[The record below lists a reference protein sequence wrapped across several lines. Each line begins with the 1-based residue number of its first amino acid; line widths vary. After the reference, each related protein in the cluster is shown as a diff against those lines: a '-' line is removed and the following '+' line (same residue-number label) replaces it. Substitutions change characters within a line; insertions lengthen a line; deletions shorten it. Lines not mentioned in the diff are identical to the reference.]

1 MSDRD
6 TPSAEV
12 DSEVS
17 AKIERAIEIA
27 NARTIERHRRQNLPL
42 AVWRDGRVVVAS
54 ADELYPPGV
63 TSPDE
68 LAPRALAE
76 YDVMLGLAA
85 FRTDAER
92 RLRSLAGLNGFT
104 VDAQRG
110 AREILHLATDSGLL
124 PSEVTE
130 NLQRALSVA
139 DRVLHGAS
147 VSESEIK
154 DAIRAG
160 ERSLAA
166 VEERIWSQAAR
177 STSAA

>member
-1 MSDRD
+1 M
-6 TPSAEV
+6 
-12 DSEVS
+12 
-17 AKIERAIEIA
+17 IERAIEAA
-27 NARTIERHRRQNLPL
+27 NARTIERHRRLNLPL

-92 RLRSLAGLNGFT
+92 RLRSLAGLNGFAAE
-104 VDAQRG
+104 AQRG
-110 AREILHLATDSGLL
+110 AREILHLAADSGLL
-124 PSEVTE
+124 PAAVAED
-130 NLQRALSVA
+130 LRRALSVA
-139 DRVLHGAS
+139 DRALHGAR
-147 VSESEIK
+147 VSESEVR
-154 DAIRAG
+154 DAIHTG

-177 STSAA
+177 SPSAA